1 MGEDRKHSGV
11 DKPKLLQKSWG
22 LIAAVKLVLG
32 AGALIAFIVLMV
44 LGRLFG
50 DDDHNVGYKSD
61 W

>member
-1 MGEDRKHSGV
+1 M

-22 LIAAVKLVLG
+22 LIAVAKLVLG
-32 AGALIAFIVLMV
+32 AGALMVFIVLMV

-50 DDDHNVGYKSD
+50 DDDPNAGYKSD